1 MKNQLNK
8 NIPDT
13 QIANL
18 DIRKMLLSTLDELFE
33 QDNIELEN
41 DVLSKHFSNS
51 EYRLIQEI
59 NSLLTPN
66 GAIEVQENKLVN
78 IETKQFVNILPYF
91 KLYLIPADNEKDYR
105 EKLTTAI
112 FNNSYEKQL
121 RDKRRILRLK
131 YDGLCKQHLT

>member
-8 NIPDT
+8 YIPDII
-13 QIANL
+13 IAKSYNVK
-18 DIRKMLLSTLDELFE
+18 DIVSKLDELFE

-78 IETKQFVNILPYF
+78 SETKQFVNVLPYF
-91 KLYLIPADNEKDYR
+91 KLYLIPADNEQDYR
-105 EKLTTAI
+105 EKLTTTI
-112 FNNSYEKQL
+112 YERQL